1 MDLDDL
7 LVRPATEVAAL
18 LRNRAVSSREL
29 TEAALR
35 RIERLDPLV
44 NAVVVT
50 CADEA
55 LAAAGR
61 ADAAVAAGA
70 AGALLGLPIT
80 VKEAIDVAGLPTT
93 WGNPAFVSHVATTD
107 ATVVARLRDAGA
119 IVVGKTNAHA
129 MLGDFGQ
136 TFNDVYGA
144 TANPWDGSRTPGG
157 SSGGSAAAVAM
168 GFGFLDHGSDL
179 VGSIRIPA
187 SFCGVFGLRPS
198 VGVVPLTG
206 LAVPGQEREESDQVY
221 LSTLGPLARSPDDLR
236 AALQATGG
244 PDGTERRAYAWSLPA
259 PRHARLADYRVRV
272 VLDDPRVA
280 PTSAVAAA
288 IARAVEAIAASG
300 ATLIEGW
307 PEGVEPERSHAA
319 FGYEVRKFFAFQ
331 EPDAAPAPWPEI
343 VARERERM
351 ALRAAWARC
360 FDDADVFLCPVNF
373 TAAFPHDRRPFDQR
387 TIETPEGARRYDSQS
402 FWVSHA
408 AVPGLPAV
416 AAPIGRTA
424 EGLPVGIQVIG
435 PLYEDDTALTVA
447 ELLAD
452 ITGGYE
458 PPPSAMR
465 KAV

>member
-61 ADAAVAAGA
+61 ADAAVASGA

-206 LAVPGQEREESDQVY
+206 LAVPGQEREESDQAY

-319 FGYEVRKFFAFQ
+319 FGYEVRKFSPSRSLTRRRRRGPRSSRGSVSAWRCGLRG
-331 EPDAAPAPWPEI
+331 PAASTMPTCSCVPSTSPPRSRTIGGRSTSARLRRR
-343 VARERERM
+343 RERVATTASRSGSPTRPCP
-351 ALRAAWARC
+351 AFRPSLPRSAGRPKAFRWASRSS
-360 FDDADVFLCPVNF
+360 VRS
-373 TAAFPHDRRPFDQR
+373 TK
-387 TIETPEGARRYDSQS
+387 TTPR
-402 FWVSHA
+402 
-408 AVPGLPAV
+408 
-416 AAPIGRTA
+416 
-424 EGLPVGIQVIG
+424 
-435 PLYEDDTALTVA
+435 
-447 ELLAD
+447 
-452 ITGGYE
+452 
-458 PPPSAMR
+458 
-465 KAV
+465 

>member
-1 MDLDDL
+1 MNLDDL
-7 LVRPATEVAAL
+7 LLRTATEVAAL
-18 LRNRAVSSREL
+18 LRDRAVSSREL

-55 LAAAGR
+55 LADADR
-61 ADAAVAAGA
+61 ADAALAAGA

-80 VKEAIDVAGLPTT
+80 VKEAIDVAALPTT
-93 WGNPAFVSHVATTD
+93 WGNPAFAGQVATTD

-119 IVVGKTNAHA
+119 IVVGKTNVHA

-136 TFNDVYGA
+136 TFNDVYGL

-168 GFGFLDHGSDL
+168 GFSFLDHGSDL

-206 LAVPGQEREESDQVY
+206 LAVPGQAREESDHVY
-221 LSTLGPLARSPDDLR
+221 LSTLGPLARSAADLR
-236 AALQATGG
+236 GALRATGG
-244 PDGTERRAYAWSLPA
+244 PEGTERRAYTWSLPA
-259 PRHARLADYRVRV
+259 ARHARLAEYRVRV
-272 VLDDPRVA
+272 VLDDPRAA
-280 PTSAVAAA
+280 PTSEVAAA
-288 IARAVEAIAASG
+288 MARAVDAIAASG

-307 PEGVEPERSHAA
+307 PKGVNPERSYAA
-319 FGYEVRKFFAFQ
+319 FGFQVRKFFAFQ

-373 TAAFPHDRRPFDQR
+373 TAAFPHDQRPFDER
-387 TIETPEGARRYDSQS
+387 TIETPEGARRYDSQA
-402 FWVSHA
+402 FWVAHA

-435 PLYEDDTALTVA
+435 PLYEDDTALTFA
-447 ELLAD
+447 ELLAE
-452 ITGGYE
+452 IAGGYE
-458 PPPSAMR
+458 PPPSA
-465 KAV
+465 